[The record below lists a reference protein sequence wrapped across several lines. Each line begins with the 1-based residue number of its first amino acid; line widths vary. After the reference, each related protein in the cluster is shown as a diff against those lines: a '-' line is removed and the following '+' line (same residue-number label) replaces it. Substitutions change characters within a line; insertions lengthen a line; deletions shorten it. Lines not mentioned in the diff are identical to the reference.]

1 MNTRL
6 FPALIIALLGFD
18 FSASANPYLPKSGET
33 PATVRVA
40 ACAITGGFIHLYAAL
55 DYGLFDKYGMKVEF
69 VSIRGSGVALAA
81 LATDEIQFLY
91 CAADATIPGVA
102 AGTDGKLIAAPLVGL
117 PWVML
122 ARKDIKRVEDLKGKS
137 IAVTRAGDLTFRLAR
152 ALLKKFNLS
161 DTEVNI
167 RTVGGTGQVE
177 PFNAMRAGIAE
188 AALVT
193 PPLDAR
199 GRREGFNLVYR
210 LNDLGLPAVY
220 SSLHANAKT
229 LRERSSIAQRC
240 VAALAESVQFVE
252 KNPDKGKAAVS
263 KALKLNDADALQSA
277 YDAYAKLLINR
288 RLIVP
293 EQTVAGVIDVAREQ
307 GTNVR
312 RKAAEIVDNRFAE
325 DLSRSGFL
333 KELWGADL
341 AR

>member
-199 GRREGFNLVYR
+199 GRREGFNRVYR
-210 LNDLGLPAVY
+210 LNDLGLPSVY

-325 DLSRSGFL
+325 DLGRSGFL